1 MRDLANTRAAVAH
14 LSIVLQRAADD
25 TVEVHEAW
33 AEVTD
38 ANLALNAAVA
48 IDLAPY
54 LRVRDGD

>member
-1 MRDLANTRAAVAH
+1 VRNLANTRAAVTH
-14 LSIVLQRAADD
+14 LSMVLQRAADD

-54 LRVRDGD
+54 LKLKRD

>member
-1 MRDLANTRAAVAH
+1 VRNLANTRAAVTH
-14 LSIVLQRAADD
+14 LSMVLQRAADD

-54 LRVRDGD
+54 LQVKRGD